1 MKYRRS
7 ISLLCHC
14 WIKSRKWLNYLSATC
29 TGGWSG
35 QLGDWRGGGGCRI
48 ESRGIKVKLYGG
60 VDTGGNMRGRVRVG
74 LGEGLNTSVG
84 VSRSNTTTHTS
95 LLPRFGNV
103 TQTSRPWFSTV
114 QTPTHAYIQTARQQ
128 QGLEGKWVD
137 HYDDVQHLMLVVSMT
152 PWYWMIQAGQW
163 NR

>member
-1 MKYRRS
+1 MLPSEESGGRGAFVKPFLRRWAAVIPRRQMKYRSS

-35 QLGDWRGGGGCRI
+35 QLAELRGGGGCRI

-103 TQTSRPWFSTV
+103 TQTSRP
-114 QTPTHAYIQTARQQ
+114 
-128 QGLEGKWVD
+128 
-137 HYDDVQHLMLVVSMT
+137 
-152 PWYWMIQAGQW
+152 
-163 NR
+163 